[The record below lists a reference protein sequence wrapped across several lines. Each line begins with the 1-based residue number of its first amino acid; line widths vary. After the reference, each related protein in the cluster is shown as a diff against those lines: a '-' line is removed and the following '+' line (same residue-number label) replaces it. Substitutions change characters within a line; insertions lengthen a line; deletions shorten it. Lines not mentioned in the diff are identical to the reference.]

1 MEFWNYT
8 LDIEVLVRS
17 SLLIF
22 LGIPILGLFRKWI
35 RNFVTEKYSPHY
47 AMLFSKIFFYIG
59 FTMIM
64 ILVLHEF
71 GFSLGPLLGA
81 AGILGIGISF
91 ASQTSLSNII
101 SGFFLIGEK
110 PFQVGDIVRVND
122 IVGAVMSIDTLSV
135 KIRVFDNHLVRI
147 PNETML
153 KSPVTNFTRF
163 PIRRASIKVSV
174 AYKENLDRVKKLLTQ
189 IADEN
194 PFVLQ
199 EPAHAIHF
207 DSFNSSSVDLVL
219 RIWAQKEDFIS
230 MTTSINMEIKK
241 RFDEEGIEIPFPHV
255 TVYTGDATK
264 PFPIAM
270 QAEALAPAGSETL
283 PSKS

>member
-1 MEFWNYT
+1 MELWNINIDIDT
-8 LDIEVLVRS
+8 LFRISVL
-17 SLLIF
+17 LFIGL
-22 LGIPILGLFRKWI
+22 PILGLIRKWV
-35 RNFVTEKYSPHY
+35 RTFVADKYSPHY
-47 AMLFSKIFFYIG
+47 AMLFSKITFYLG
-59 FTMIM
+59 FVMIVV
-64 ILVLHEF
+64 LVLHEF

-122 IVGAVMSIDTLSV
+122 IVGVVMSIDTLSV

-174 AYKENLDRVKKLLTQ
+174 AYKENLERVRKILTE
-189 IADEN
+189 IVDEN
-194 PFVLQ
+194 PFALQ
-199 EPAHAIHF
+199 EPAPAIHF
-207 DSFNSSSVDLVL
+207 DSFNSSSVDLNL
-219 RIWAQKEDFIS
+219 RVWSQKDDFIS

-241 RFDEEGIEIPFPHV
+241 RFDEMGIEIPFPHV
-255 TVYTGDATK
+255 TVYTGDVTK

-270 QAEALAPAGSETL
+270 QQKPATAIEEL
-283 PSKS
+283 PPKQD

>member
-8 LDIEVLVRS
+8 LNVEVLIRVS
-17 SLLIF
+17 VLVF
-22 LGIPILGLFRKWI
+22 VGIPLLGLIRKWV
-35 RNFVTEKYSPHY
+35 RTFVSEKYSPHY
-47 AMLFSKIFFYIG
+47 AMLFSKIVFYVG
-59 FTMIM
+59 FIM
-64 ILVLHEF
+64 VVVLVLHEF

-110 PFQVGDIVRVND
+110 PFQVGDIVKVND
-122 IVGAVMSIDTLSV
+122 IVGVVMSIDTLSV

-174 AYKENLDRVKKLLTQ
+174 AYKEDLDRVRKVLTD
-189 IADEN
+189 IVDDN
-194 PFVLQ
+194 PYALQ
-199 EPAHAIHF
+199 EPAAAIHF
-207 DSFNSSSVDLVL
+207 DSFNNSSVDLNL
-219 RIWAQKEDFIS
+219 RVWSQKDDFIS
-230 MTTSINMEIKK
+230 MLTSINLEIKK
-241 RFDEEGIEIPFPHV
+241 RFDAFGIEIPFPHV
-255 TVYTGDATK
+255 TVYTGDVTK

-270 QAEALAPAGSETL
+270 QEERIADTDKL
-283 PSKS
+283 PPKKD